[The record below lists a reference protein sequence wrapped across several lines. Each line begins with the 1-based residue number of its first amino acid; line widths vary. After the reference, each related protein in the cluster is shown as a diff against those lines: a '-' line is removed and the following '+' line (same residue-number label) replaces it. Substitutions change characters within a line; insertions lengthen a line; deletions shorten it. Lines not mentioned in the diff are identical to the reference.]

1 MSVREES
8 GERNGL
14 PLSSGLRGLSLVES
28 IKIPLFMQLEYQ
40 ILNQVFQTGP
50 SFLVLDLHLIEGYN
64 DNDSIGDELC
74 VVYVVPKLC
83 GVYTYQL

>member
-1 MSVREES
+1 
-8 GERNGL
+8 
-14 PLSSGLRGLSLVES
+14 
-28 IKIPLFMQLEYQ
+28 MQLEYQ

-74 VVYVVPKLC
+74 VVYVVSKLC
-83 GVYTYQL
+83 WVYTYQR